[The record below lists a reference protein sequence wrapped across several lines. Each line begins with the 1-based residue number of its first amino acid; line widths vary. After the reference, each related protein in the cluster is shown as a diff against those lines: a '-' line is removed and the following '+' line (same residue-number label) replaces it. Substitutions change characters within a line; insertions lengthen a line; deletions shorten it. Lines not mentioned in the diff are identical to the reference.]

1 MMAANYLQS
10 LNWRAQP
17 EYLNHILTFYTKA
30 GAADSLAQFYL
41 GCAHTELSQF
51 RAYDKTLQVRQG
63 AHTALTTATLSK
75 RPQEQQM
82 TGVRPLLS

>member
-1 MMAANYLQS
+1 MAANYLQT

-41 GCAHTELSQF
+41 GCAQTELSQF
-51 RAYDKTLQVRQG
+51 RSYDKALQVG
-63 AHTALTTATLSK
+63 AGTYKAITALC
-75 RPQEQQM
+75 
-82 TGVRPLLS
+82 